1 MKMSRLCLSIALL
14 VLLGTLVAGIPG
26 CDTSNQAK
34 AQRPDFCL
42 EPPYTGPCK
51 ARMIRYFYN
60 ARSGSCETFIYGGC
74 KAKRNNFKSEED
86 CMRTCG
92 DDIGPW
98 DFCQE
103 GRNCELEEDEGRE
116 KAIGLKN
123 EKLGDDRALLVL
135 LGTLVAGTPEGDDSN
150 KDNGLRPAFCL
161 QPPYTGPCRA
171 MFTRYFFNAVSG
183 LCQTFTYGGCRRKP
197 NNFRNEKECISTCGG
212 PNRAQLTTVQR
223 GDGSG
228 LDAAESSGYRG
239 DSEEG
244 QPTGFAGDCSE

>member
-60 ARSGSCETFIYGGC
+60 ARSGFCETFIYGGC

-98 DFCQE
+98 GKTGGRAE
-103 GRNCELEEDEGRE
+103 GE
-116 KAIGLKN
+116 
-123 EKLGDDRALLVL
+123 
-135 LGTLVAGTPEGDDSN
+135 
-150 KDNGLRPAFCL
+150 
-161 QPPYTGPCRA
+161 
-171 MFTRYFFNAVSG
+171 
-183 LCQTFTYGGCRRKP
+183 RK
-197 NNFRNEKECISTCGG
+197 G
-212 PNRAQLTTVQR
+212 
-223 GDGSG
+223 
-228 LDAAESSGYRG
+228 
-239 DSEEG
+239 
-244 QPTGFAGDCSE
+244 